1 MTTTEVG
8 RARLRKE
15 DAHLITGRSKYT
27 DNITLPGM
35 LHLAMVRSPF
45 AHAKITSVD
54 VAAAK
59 SSPGVV
65 AVLTGSDVAAEQGSL
80 PNAWPITPDQKAPRT
95 RRLPWTRFLLRA
107 RWLPASSPAAPPPPA
122 TPSNSSTSTTRS

>member
-1 MTTTEVG
+1 MTTAEVG

-15 DAHLITGRSKYT
+15 DAHLITGRSRYT

-65 AVLTGSDVAAEQGSL
+65 AVLTGADVAAQQGSL
-80 PNAWPITPDQKAPRT
+80 PNAWPITPDQKAPALSRGDT
-95 RRLPWTRFLLRA
+95 RLPAGTSRRA
-107 RWLPASSPAAPPPPA
+107 RRGCESSARPE
-122 TPSNSSTSTTRS
+122 SCS